1 MANTYTFK
9 INSVDCY
16 TSVDDLSNVIYNV
29 HFSYIAEN
37 EDGVYVSINNV
48 QQLESPS
55 AESFVN
61 FEDVREAD
69 VIGWIENSVNVEKL
83 KESLDRMLQEK
94 VAPTK
99 VNLRLKV
106 DPGTATEETNTDQT
120 VVDAS
125 EAEQA
130 EGQESAAT
138 EETTEETV

>member
-29 HFSYIAEN
+29 HFSYMAEN

-106 DPGTATEETNTDQT
+106 DPEPEAETATEET
-120 VVDAS
+120 VEEAAS
-125 EAEQA
+125 
-130 EGQESAAT
+130 